1 MKNGTSN
8 FQCYNKSNKRSV
20 YLEGRKGRREGGRA
34 GWREE
39 ERKEKKERN
48 GERRK
53 GEQVSTFASLTE
65 NPPEE
70 RLWKYIRARMHL
82 YFSSDL

>member
-8 FQCYNKSNKRSV
+8 FQCYNKSNKRCV
-20 YLEGRKGRREGGRA
+20 YLEGRKGRREGRMERGRE
-34 GWREE
+34 GGG
-39 ERKEKKERN
+39 KERT
-48 GERRK
+48 GEGRE

-70 RLWKYIRARMHL
+70 RLWKYIRARMHV
-82 YFSSDL
+82 YFPSDL